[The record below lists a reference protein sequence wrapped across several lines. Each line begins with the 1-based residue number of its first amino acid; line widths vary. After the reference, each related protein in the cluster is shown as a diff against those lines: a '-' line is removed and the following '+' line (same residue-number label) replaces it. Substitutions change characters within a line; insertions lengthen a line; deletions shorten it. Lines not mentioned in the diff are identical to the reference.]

1 MMNSTGRC
9 LIKFLATLENIGV
22 SEKSFLKEGPSG
34 FHSYVDY
41 SGLIKIK
48 NKQILNSFYNKAM
61 ANIGDGFVEIK
72 EHDK

>member
-1 MMNSTGRC
+1 MNSTGQC

-22 SEKSFLKEGPSG
+22 CEKSFYKEEPGG
-34 FHSYVDY
+34 IHRYVDY
-41 SGLIKIK
+41 SGLLNIK
-48 NKQILNSFYNKAM
+48 NKQILKSFYNKAM